1 MTGKT
6 KTAQVIE
13 HMQKGEWKKALK
25 IAKTFTIGVTQNQRV
40 VLTRAYEA
48 HHNGYLMAQMKRD
61 PDQCIEDGIALLR
74 EMYGKFLTK
83 VDNQAA

>member
-1 MTGKT
+1 MTRMT
-6 KTAQVIE
+6 KTAQVID

-25 IAKTFTIGVTQNQRV
+25 IAKTFTIGVTQDQRV

-61 PDQCIEDGIALLR
+61 PDLCIQAGIALLK
-74 EMYGKFLTK
+74 EMYGRFLTQ
-83 VDNQAA
+83 VDNKAA